1 MQSSPSTSSSSSAQ
15 RRARSRGVAVRL
27 TLVAA
32 LATLTTGCAGLFN
45 NAPTLHA
52 LERAPQ
58 PQLERV
64 GALPPELPVR
74 ISAALD
80 PQTLGTLDRLCA
92 QYNTSRSA
100 LIRAA
105 IEVLK

>member
-1 MQSSPSTSSSSSAQ
+1 MKKLKINNNKDVLVPSRNEAFN
-15 RRARSRGVAVRL
+15 SRVKADGR
-27 TLVAA
+27 TK
-32 LATLTTGCAGLFN
+32 
-45 NAPTLHA
+45 
-52 LERAPQ
+52 
-58 PQLERV
+58 
-64 GALPPELPVR
+64 PVN
-74 ISAALD
+74 ITLD